1 MKIET
6 EVLTEEHNK
15 LKVTIMPIKIS
26 EEERKKRRER
36 ILKALLED
44 NDV

>member
-1 MKIET
+1 MKA
-6 EVLTEEHNK
+6 EVLIEEHNK
-15 LKVTIMPIKIS
+15 INVTITPVKIS

-44 NDV
+44 NNA